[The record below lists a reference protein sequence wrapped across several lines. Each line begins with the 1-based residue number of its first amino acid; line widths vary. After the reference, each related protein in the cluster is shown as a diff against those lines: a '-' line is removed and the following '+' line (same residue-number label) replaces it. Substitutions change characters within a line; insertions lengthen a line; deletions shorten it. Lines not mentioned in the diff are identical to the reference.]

1 MKTVVVGGGY
11 IASNFA
17 EKQKSIDS
25 QGQIIQLD
33 LSDGSLDITK
43 PANFSMIKD
52 ILNGAVI
59 HIFAAISSDPAVTR
73 GMKVAT
79 QVNLTGLANF
89 LEFTMR
95 QCSPE
100 KVIFASS
107 EWVYGDAIT
116 DGTVNISRLTSCY
129 ARQKV
134 AGEILTEQLGLAY
147 SVPAVIARFGIVWG
161 NRLVGSACE
170 NIARQAADA
179 WRAGRT
185 KLTVAHRDSARRFIH
200 VDDLAYALTKLSEE
214 PSGIYDLTGQE
225 IVSIQRIVETCGALL
240 KTEFKLEDTSSL
252 PSQRCLDSKAIKLLS
267 VPWHQESFE
276 NRMRGHFEKFFF

>member
-1 MKTVVVGGGY
+1 MKIVLIGGGY

-25 QGQIIQLD
+25 RGQVIQLD

-43 PANFSMIKD
+43 PADFSMIKKVLD
-52 ILNGAVI
+52 GAVI

-73 GMKVAT
+73 SMEVAT

-95 QCSPE
+95 QCSPS
-100 KVIFASS
+100 KVIFSSS
-107 EWVYGDAIT
+107 EWVYGDTIT
-116 DGTVNISRLTSCY
+116 DGMVNVSQLTSCY

-134 AGEILTEQLGLAY
+134 AGEILTEQFGLAY
-147 SVPAVIARFGIVWG
+147 NIPTVIARFGIVWG
-161 NRLVGSACE
+161 NRVAGSACE
-170 NIARQAADA
+170 NIALEAAEA
-179 WRAGRT
+179 SRAGKT
-185 KLTVAHRDSARRFIH
+185 TLIVGHRNSARRFIH
-200 VDDLAYALTKLSEE
+200 IDDLAYALTKLSEE

-225 IVSIQRIVETCGALL
+225 IVSIQSIVEACGALL
-240 KTEFKLEDTSSL
+240 KTEFKLEETSPR
-252 PSQRCLDSKAIKLLS
+252 PSRRCLDSKVIKVLS

-276 NRMRGHFEKFFF
+276 NRMRQHFEQFFF